1 MARPEIAS
9 VQIGK
14 QGLTKGM
21 IDLIEK
27 MFQNHELVKIA
38 VLKTCTRDREEMKK
52 LAQDLCSELMRRFK
66 KEFTFRIVGFTI
78 FMRKWRRSTGK
89 K

>member
-1 MARPEIAS
+1 MARPDIAS

-21 IDLIEK
+21 IDLLEK
-27 MFQNHELVKIA
+27 MFQTHELVKIA
-38 VLKTCTRDREEMKK
+38 VLKSATRNRDELRKIAREI
-52 LAQDLCSELMRRFK
+52 CSELMKRFK

-78 FMRKWRRSTGK
+78 FIRKWRRGAK
-89 K
+89 

>member
-1 MARPEIAS
+1 MARPDIAS

-21 IDLIEK
+21 IDLLEK
-27 MFQNHELVKIA
+27 MFQTHELVKIA
-38 VLKTCTRDREEMKK
+38 VLKSATRNRDELRKIAREI
-52 LAQDLCSELMRRFK
+52 CSELMKRFK

-78 FMRKWRRSTGK
+78 FMRKWRRGAK
-89 K
+89 